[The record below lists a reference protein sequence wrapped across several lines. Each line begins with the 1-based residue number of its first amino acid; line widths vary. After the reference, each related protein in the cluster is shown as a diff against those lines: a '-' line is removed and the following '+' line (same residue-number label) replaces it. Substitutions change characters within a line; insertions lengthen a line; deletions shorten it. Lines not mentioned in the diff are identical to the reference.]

1 MSKTIQ
7 GVPESI
13 SRAEYIAMFEQI
25 GIDPRYSKSLE
36 FHPDHIEAVVFER
49 NPDGARVF
57 DDRRGECIKH
67 RISIPVRDD
76 EEAQA

>member
-13 SRAEYIAMFEQI
+13 SRAEYIAMFEGI
-25 GIDPRYSKSLE
+25 GIDPRYSQSLT
-36 FHPDHIEAVVFER
+36 FQPDHIEAVIFER
-49 NPDGARVF
+49 DANGARIL
-57 DDRRGECIKH
+57 DGQGEGYIKH